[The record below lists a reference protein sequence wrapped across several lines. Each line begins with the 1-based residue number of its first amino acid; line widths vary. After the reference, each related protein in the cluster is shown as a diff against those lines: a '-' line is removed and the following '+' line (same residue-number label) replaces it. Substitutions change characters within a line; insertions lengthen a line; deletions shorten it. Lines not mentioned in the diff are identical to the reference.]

1 MDEDA
6 LRAMLPMGFGAQ
18 SVQSHDARESESL
31 GGSDDAGSLEE
42 EVSGDETGQVWAET
56 PAPFS
61 APAPRELQEA
71 CTSGPASNKHTE
83 DEDEDDYGPEPD
95 VLHAN
100 GISQEQAN
108 VAGPSHTADETD
120 RLPLAEHIQLEGHTK
135 SIASLAVDPAG
146 ARIATGS
153 LDYDVKL
160 WDFGGMTTSLRPFKS
175 FEPAE
180 NYPVV
185 DLSFAPQT
193 KNLLCVCATTQP
205 RVYDYDGDEIAKF
218 RKGDVFMRDM
228 RHTTG
233 HVSEMTCGAWD
244 PVDDTRFLTGGSDS
258 TVRLWDMATTSQKAV
273 VVVRSKERGT
283 KTKVTAAT
291 YTSEAGAIVATGA
304 DGALYMWSTSGN
316 YGRPSAMIQHAHSHG
331 SGASSLASR
340 DALLVSRGSDNTVK
354 LWDIRQLRTPVAVRD
369 VPNGSDQTNVSFS
382 PDGRHILTGSAS
394 VPGGPDAPDT
404 LHSSWGQVVMLER
417 DSLSISLIHPVSRSS
432 VIRTQWHPRLNQL
445 FATTREGIAYVYFD
459 RAVSRLGAILPLGK
473 KARARKNLFAHISED
488 NLLAD
493 MPIFTEEDEQQ
504 PKKRHINRLRQ
515 DPKATRIP
523 ERPLHGQ
530 GRGGR
535 IGRSQMQPLM
545 LEMWES
551 DLRAEDPREALL
563 KYADKAEKDP
573 KWTSVYAK
581 TQPKPVFDKHTEED
595 S

>member
-1 MDEDA
+1 
-6 LRAMLPMGFGAQ
+6 
-18 SVQSHDARESESL
+18 
-31 GGSDDAGSLEE
+31 
-42 EVSGDETGQVWAET
+42 
-56 PAPFS
+56 
-61 APAPRELQEA
+61 
-71 CTSGPASNKHTE
+71 
-83 DEDEDDYGPEPD
+83 
-95 VLHAN
+95 
-100 GISQEQAN
+100 
-108 VAGPSHTADETD
+108 
-120 RLPLAEHIQLEGHTK
+120 
-135 SIASLAVDPAG
+135 
-146 ARIATGS
+146 
-153 LDYDVKL
+153 
-160 WDFGGMTTSLRPFKS
+160 
-175 FEPAE
+175 
-180 NYPVV
+180 
-185 DLSFAPQT
+185 
-193 KNLLCVCATTQP
+193 
-205 RVYDYDGDEIAKF
+205 
-218 RKGDVFMRDM
+218 
-228 RHTTG
+228 
-233 HVSEMTCGAWD
+233 
-244 PVDDTRFLTGGSDS
+244 
-258 TVRLWDMATTSQKAV
+258 
-273 VVVRSKERGT
+273 
-283 KTKVTAAT
+283 
-291 YTSEAGAIVATGA
+291 
-304 DGALYMWSTSGN
+304 
-316 YGRPSAMIQHAHSHG
+316 
-331 SGASSLASR
+331 
-340 DALLVSRGSDNTVK
+340 
-354 LWDIRQLRTPVAVRD
+354 
-369 VPNGSDQTNVSFS
+369 
-382 PDGRHILTGSAS
+382 
-394 VPGGPDAPDT
+394 
-404 LHSSWGQVVMLER
+404 MLER